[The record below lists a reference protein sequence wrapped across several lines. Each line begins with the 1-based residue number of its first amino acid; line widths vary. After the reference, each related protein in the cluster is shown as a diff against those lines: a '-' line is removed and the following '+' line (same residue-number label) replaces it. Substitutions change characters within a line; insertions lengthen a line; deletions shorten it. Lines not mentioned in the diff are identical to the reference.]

1 MANEA
6 IANRLDILLQSQ
18 ARFLRFLERRM
29 GSRTDAEDVLQTAFL
44 RLVAQGDSLRDD
56 EKLIPWFYQL
66 LRNLVVD
73 HYRHRGAVVRL
84 EASAAAEVGTT
95 TTEIDEELFRAICT
109 CVADAIPTL
118 KAEQVAL
125 VQRVELGGEP
135 LHQVANDL
143 GITPNNA
150 SVRLHRA
157 RRTLRA
163 ALQDTC
169 GACADHGCLD
179 CGCRGAPHP

>member
-56 EKLIPWFYQL
+56 EKLVPWFYQL

-73 HYRHRGAVVRL
+73 HYPSSRRSSSAGCVR
-84 EASAAAEVGTT
+84 
-95 TTEIDEELFRAICT
+95 R
-109 CVADAIPTL
+109 
-118 KAEQVAL
+118 
-125 VQRVELGGEP
+125 
-135 LHQVANDL
+135 
-143 GITPNNA
+143 
-150 SVRLHRA
+150 
-157 RRTLRA
+157 
-163 ALQDTC
+163 C
-169 GACADHGCLD
+169 GDRDHDHGY
-179 CGCRGAPHP
+179 GRGTLSGHLHLRQRFDPYPESGTRSAGPASRAGGRASSPGG